1 MNQSDLIAMYG
12 RISAHEFLLEVTWAN
27 ALVNESDEL
36 ADETFRQLINRSR
49 QGELAKGSSSKDS
62 DLALAVGQECTT
74 VIERF
79 CDKVRDRRDNL
90 RDIRSRAE

>member
-49 QGELAKGSSSKDS
+49 QGELAKGSSTKDS
-62 DLALAVGQECTT
+62 DFALAVGQECTT
-74 VIERF
+74 AIERF
-79 CDKVRDRRDNL
+79 CEKVRDRRDNL